1 MNPHEPSPPSR
12 PVEERRAGGETRA
25 LLLRLLRLV
34 AAEVARSWRGQ
45 AATAKPQ
52 ASRPEQGPPEGGRTG
67 PAGPLDGGRKPS
79 DGETDRRHHAT

>member
-34 AAEVARSWRGQ
+34 AAEVVKSWRGQ
-45 AATAKPQ
+45 AATARPQ
-52 ASRPEQGPPEGGRTG
+52 ASSG
-67 PAGPLDGGRKPS
+67 
-79 DGETDRRHHAT
+79 GETDRGHHTT